1 MKQSR
6 LNSALWAAVVASAAV
21 GIASARPVSFSH
33 IAAVGDSGVTDTV
46 QHDSPERMRQIEKAQ
61 AVIARNKEKIRK
73 NPDDVQAHKALGEA
87 YLFLEQY
94 ENAFAS
100 YKEVIRLRPD
110 DAEAHRGI
118 GEAHE
123 RVWQFAKA
131 RDFYREAVRLNPKF
145 ARAQIDLGKTLVTL
159 FQYKDAIAPLKEG
172 IRLKARGQL
181 EHNDYL
187 NLGEAYLNT
196 GQYKDAVAAYRQ
208 ALEVAPHYDSTHTS
222 IAEAYNGLKQYE
234 DAIASAGRVLKQSPN
249 DRNANRV
256 LGDSYAG
263 MGRYDKAVEY
273 YKESIRVSANRY
285 QVEALLGLG
294 LTYMRMERDEEALAV
309 FQKGIQ
315 YASTPRQFAVEDEI
329 KPWLL
334 TALYFA
340 AAQADLN
347 LGRGQI
353 AAEATQKYIEIRG
366 WSDANAAY
374 AALMS
379 YFGNRKAG
387 HDEVAQKVLKEASL
401 RTDAKIWPAPVFQYL
416 RGDLKEEGLLAS
428 ATDNDKM
435 TEARAYVGMSLVLG
449 GRLDAA
455 RPHLEW
461 VIKNGNRDFIEYALA
476 RSELRRITKGP

>member
-1 MKQSR
+1 MKRVR
-6 LNSALWAAVVASAAV
+6 LNLVLSAALVASVAV
-21 GIASARPVSFSH
+21 GIAFARQVSVSH
-33 IAAVGDSGVTDTV
+33 IVGAGDFGITDTV
-46 QHDSPERMRQIEKAQ
+46 QHDSPERMRQIQKAQ
-61 AVIARNKEKIRK
+61 GVVARNKEKVRK
-73 NPDDVQAHKALGEA
+73 KPDDVQAHKALGEA

-94 ENAFAS
+94 ENAFVS
-100 YKEVIRLRPD
+100 YKEVIRLRPN
-110 DAEAHRGI
+110 DAEAYRGI

-131 RDFYREAVRLNPKF
+131 RDSYREAVRLNPKF
-145 ARAQIDLGKTLVTL
+145 ARAQIGLGKTLVRL
-159 FQYKDAIAPLKEG
+159 FQYKDAIGPLKEG
-172 IRLKARGQL
+172 IRLRARGHL
-181 EHNDYL
+181 EHNDYF
-187 NLGEAYLNT
+187 NLGEAYFNT

-208 ALEVAPHYDSTHTS
+208 ALEVAPHYDSTYTS

-273 YKESIRVSANRY
+273 YKESIRVSSNRY

-309 FQKGIQ
+309 FEKGIQ
-315 YASTPRQFAVEDEI
+315 YASTARQFAAEDEV

-340 AAQADLN
+340 LAQADLN
-347 LGRGQI
+347 LGRGQT
-353 AAEATQKYIEIRG
+353 AAEATRKYIEIRG
-366 WSDANAAY
+366 WSDPNAAY

-379 YFGNRKAG
+379 YFGNKKAG
-387 HDEVAQKVLKEASL
+387 HDEDARKVLEEASL

-449 GRLDAA
+449 GRLDEA
-455 RPHLEW
+455 RPHFEW

-476 RSELRRITKGP
+476 RSELRRITKGA